1 MAVQYQINGNI
12 FCEITSNWLCAS
24 VNEFLIKA
32 RQLDTD
38 QAGNSVEY
46 FQLNDSRV
54 FAREVPGPQTL
65 DVPKVSNIQRWDSRL
80 VIREHSITQPR

>member
-1 MAVQYQINGNI
+1 MAVQYQVDGNV
-12 FCEITSNWLCAS
+12 FFEIKTNWLCAS

-54 FAREVPGPQTL
+54 FARELPDPQTW

-80 VIREHSITQPR
+80 VIREHSITHPR